1 MITVEGK
8 NGGLLKKMV
17 YKLLALNRGN
27 SIRSLQIV
35 KKDKLSKMMT
45 GRFGYKKAQVRA
57 N

>member
-35 KKDKLSKMMT
+35 KKDKLSKMRT